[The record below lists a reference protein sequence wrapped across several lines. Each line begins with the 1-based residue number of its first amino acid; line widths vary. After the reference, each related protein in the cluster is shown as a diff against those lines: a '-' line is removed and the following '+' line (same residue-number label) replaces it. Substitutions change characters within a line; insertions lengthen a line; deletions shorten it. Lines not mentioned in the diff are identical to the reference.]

1 MKMKSPERAK
11 KQKQKTKTR
20 CIYTS
25 ASFLFRRH
33 YEPAATNLDE
43 RVGGMYRLPAF
54 LRCEDVFRELT

>member
-11 KQKQKTKTR
+11 KQKTKTR
-20 CIYTS
+20 CIHTS

-43 RVGGMYRLPAF
+43 RVGRMYRLPAF